1 MKTASPTA
9 AAYEYIR
16 NKIIT
21 KTMFPGNR
29 VIEEDV
35 VHELGVSRTSIRSAM
50 QRLQYEG
57 FLEIIPNKGAYVA
70 KPTVEDI
77 RHAYYTRTVL
87 EINAVQLAVDGMTA
101 EGLDRMERNLE
112 AQKGLESRFNIAEYA
127 ALNRAFHWEIAEATG
142 NPYFK
147 KYLNELLNKSNIYLI
162 FYDNST
168 NNARGLAKH
177 WAIMDAI
184 QRKDKAGAVAAIRDD
199 MDYAL
204 EAINDPNYQLTL

>member
-1 MKTASPTA
+1 MKTASPAA

-77 RHAYYTRTVL
+77 RHAYYARTVL
-87 EINAVQLAVDGMTA
+87 EINAVQLAVDGVTA
-101 EGLDRMERNLE
+101 EGLDRMEQNLK
-112 AQKGLESRFNIAEYA
+112 AQKELENRFNIAEYA

-142 NPYFK
+142 NPYVK
-147 KYLNELLNKSNIYLI
+147 KYLNELLNRSNIYLI

-168 NNARGLAKH
+168 NNARGLTKH
-177 WAIMDAI
+177 GAILDAI
-184 QRKDKAGAVAAIRDD
+184 QRKDKAAAVAAIRDD

>member
-1 MKTASPTA
+1 MKTASPAA

-77 RHAYYTRTVL
+77 RHAYYARTVL
-87 EINAVQLAVDGMTA
+87 EINAVQLAVDGVTA
-101 EGLDRMERNLE
+101 EGLDRMEQNLK
-112 AQKGLESRFNIAEYA
+112 AQKELENRFNIAEYA

-142 NPYFK
+142 NPYVK
-147 KYLNELLNKSNIYLI
+147 KYLNELLNRSNIYLI

-168 NNARGLAKH
+168 NHARGLTKH
-177 WAIMDAI
+177 GAILDAI
-184 QRKDKAGAVAAIRDD
+184 QRKDKAAAVAAIRDD

>member
-77 RHAYYTRTVL
+77 RHAYYARTVL
-87 EINAVQLAVDGMTA
+87 EINAVQLAVDGITA
-101 EGLDRMERNLE
+101 EGLDRMEQNLK
-112 AQKGLESRFNIAEYA
+112 AQKELENRFNIAEYA

-142 NPYFK
+142 NPYVK
-147 KYLNELLNKSNIYLI
+147 KYLNELLNRSNIYLI

-168 NNARGLAKH
+168 NNARGLTKH
-177 WAIMDAI
+177 WAILDAI
-184 QRKDKAGAVAAIRDD
+184 QRKDKTAAVAAIRDD

>member
-1 MKTASPTA
+1 MKTASPAA

-50 QRLQYEG
+50 QRLQYEC

-77 RHAYYTRTVL
+77 RHAYYARTVL
-87 EINAVQLAVDGMTA
+87 EINAVQLAVDGVTA
-101 EGLDRMERNLE
+101 EGLDRMEQNLK
-112 AQKGLESRFNIAEYA
+112 AQKELENRFNIAEYA

-142 NPYFK
+142 NPYVK
-147 KYLNELLNKSNIYLI
+147 KYLNELLNRSNIYLI

-168 NNARGLAKH
+168 NNARGLTKH
-177 WAIMDAI
+177 GAILDAI
-184 QRKDKAGAVAAIRDD
+184 QRKDKAAAVAAIRDD